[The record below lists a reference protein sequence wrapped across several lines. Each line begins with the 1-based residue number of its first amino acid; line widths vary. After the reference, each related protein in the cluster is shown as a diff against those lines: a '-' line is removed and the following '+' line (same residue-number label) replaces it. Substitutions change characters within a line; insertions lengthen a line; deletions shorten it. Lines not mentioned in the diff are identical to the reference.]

1 MAARGRVT
9 AEVTADPIDPAAVMA
24 RVGGTEDGAVLLFL
38 GTVRNHADGRP
49 VSGLRYEA
57 YEAMAADVLAC
68 LAREVADEAG
78 VGRLHVVHRV
88 GELAIGDV
96 SVAIA
101 ASSPH
106 REEAYA
112 ASRAVIEG
120 IKARLPVW
128 KKERYADGDE
138 DWVPG
143 RDPRD
148 GADDGSP
155 ASADPT
161 TSSRAGAGT
170 P

>member
-1 MAARGRVT
+1 MAAHGRVT

-24 RVGGTEDGAVLLFL
+24 RVGGEEDGAVLLFL

-57 YEAMAADVLAC
+57 YEAMAADVLAD
-68 LAREVADEAG
+68 LARDAAEEAG
-78 VGRLHVVHRV
+78 VERLHVVHRI
-88 GELAIGDV
+88 GTLGIGDV

-101 ASSPH
+101 VSSPH
-106 REEAYA
+106 RAEAYA
-112 ASRAVIEG
+112 ASRSVIEH

-148 GADDGSP
+148 GVGGGSA
-155 ASADPT
+155 ASSDHP